1 MMTKHIVYCVPEDT
15 AEHAASLMKEENIGP
30 IPVVDDRDSRKIV
43 GIITDRDLAVKV
55 VAEGRDSKMT
65 PVEDVMTRNPITCRD
80 NDNIQ
85 DALDLMR
92 KHKVRRIP
100 IADENNRILGIIAQ
114 ADIATRIGD
123 AQKIGDMVE
132 GISE

>member
-15 AEHAASLMKEENIGP
+15 VEHAASLMREENVGP
-30 IPVVDDRDSRKIV
+30 IPVVEDRESKKLI

-55 VAEGRDSKMT
+55 VAQGRDSKMT
-65 PVEDVMTRNPITCRD
+65 PVEDVMTRNPITCRQDD
-80 NDNIQ
+80 NVQ

-92 KHKVRRIP
+92 KHQVRRIP

-123 AQKIGDMVE
+123 TQKTDDIVE
-132 GISE
+132 GIPE

>member
-1 MMTKHIVYCVPEDT
+1 VPEDT